1 MAELEKVIKET
12 KLARK
17 RWEKIVNMV
26 LRSDNESK
34 AVKDARKQLFIGLF
48 DDYAREK
55 NNEIMK
61 G

>member
-1 MAELEKVIKET
+1 
-12 KLARK
+12 
-17 RWEKIVNMV
+17 MV